1 MRMQEKLTITF
12 YQNLIT
18 TLHNNLHNFLNGL
31 ENQMYYTSLKICSD
45 ALLDNIFED
54 VNETDCCAIVYDF
67 YKQKWERAFN
77 VLTMKYN
84 PLENYSMSEMMTDYE
99 NRPGTETSFHDYHEK
114 TTGVSATGTTTMSG
128 KDITSVS
135 ATAGNVSVTETI
147 TEKPTTEN
155 SVTSMDDT
163 TPHVHD
169 KQMMSGDSAEKILN
183 SGYTDTEKTGLTKN
197 ENVDTGIVASADT
210 NHLNVDSAVTGMQ
223 SHIGTRSGNIGVTTS
238 QQMLESE
245 LSIAER
251 DKMLYIIVSD
261 ICDFFNGGVYDDSNI
276 I

>member
-1 MRMQEKLTITF
+1 MNF

-18 TLHNNLHNFLNGL
+18 TIQGNLHNFLNGL
-31 ENQMYYTSLKICSD
+31 ENQMYYISLKICTD
-45 ALLDNIFED
+45 VQLDNIFED

-67 YKQKWERAFN
+67 YKQKWERAFT
-77 VLTMKYN
+77 VLSMQYN
-84 PLENYSMSEMMTDYE
+84 PIENYSMTEMLTDYE
-99 NRPGTETSFHDYHEK
+99 NRPGSETSFHDYHEK

-135 ATAGNVSVTETI
+135 ATEGNVSVTETI

-155 SVTSMDDT
+155 SVTSMEDTT

-183 SGYTDTEKTGLTKN
+183 SGYTDTEKIGSTKN
-197 ENVDTGIVASADT
+197 ENVDTGIIASADT

-238 QQMLESE
+238 QQMLEAE
-245 LSIAER
+245 LTIAER

-261 ICDFFNGGVYDDSNI
+261 VCDFFNGGVYYDSNSI
-276 I
+276 